1 MSNTYVVAVSEFNE
15 ETLSAQNKEYLVKE
29 KDISVASIP
38 HDTDFLCTGADI
50 DIIRSVIRGMIDFQ
64 KSEFMKIRKLSDI
77 SKYGKQYLV
86 FPISSCNLARRLDGR
101 IANHTVGSLQYI
113 AYADAI
119 DHTATEYLEEFI
131 IGSDFDEIRE
141 GYAGEYE
148 TASFFRN
155 IPEERLKKSKRIIT
169 KNPIDEK
176 ETKIMTNLF
185 NSNLEAKCENVTNAK
200 DSLSNILGISITGN
214 MAYRLGSTWV
224 SKDQDGKLVDVS
236 DFVQPIDMEVFPMP
250 TLESQISVGDL
261 LLVNGEVVLVQEI
274 GEGGLGS
281 SIKALDGSGAIQTL
295 ATMKNQFMGQAV
307 FTKLY
312 NPMGGFDMGSN
323 QQGGF
328 NPMMFMLMGS
338 GQKDSKM
345 KDMMMMQ
352 MMMGNQSG
360 ASNQQFNPM
369 MFMMMDKG
377 GDSKMKDM
385 MMMQMMMNSQQ
396 QPHKLD

>member
-1 MSNTYVVAVSEFNE
+1 MSNTFVVAISEFDE
-15 ETLSAQNKEYLVKE
+15 ETLSTKNKEYLVKE

-38 HDTDFLCTGADI
+38 HDTDFLYTGADI
-50 DIIRSVIRGMIDFQ
+50 DIIRDVIREMIDFQ
-64 KSEFMKIRKLSDI
+64 KIEFIKIRKLSDI
-77 SKYGKQYLV
+77 SKYGKKYLV
-86 FPISSCNLARRLDGR
+86 FPISSHNLARRLDGR

-113 AYADAI
+113 AYANTI

-131 IGSDFDEIRE
+131 IGSDFDEILE
-141 GYAGEYE
+141 GSEYK
-148 TASFFRN
+148 TRSFFRD
-155 IPEERLKKSKRIIT
+155 IPEEQLKKSKRIIT
-169 KNPIDEK
+169 KKPIDEK
-176 ETKIMTNLF
+176 ETKIMANLS
-185 NSNLEAKCENVTNAK
+185 NANLEAKCENVGEN
-200 DSLSNILGISITGN
+200 SLNTILGISITGN

-250 TLESQISVGDL
+250 TLESQIGVGDL

-312 NPMGGFDMGSN
+312 NPMSGFDMGSN

-328 NPMMFMLMGS
+328 NPMMFMFMG
-338 GQKDSKM
+338 GDQKDSKV
-345 KDMMMMQ
+345 KDMMMLQ
-352 MMMGNQSG
+352 MMVGNQSG
-360 ASNQQFNPM
+360 AANQQFNPM

-377 GDSKMKDM
+377 GDNKMKDM
-385 MMMQMMMNSQQ
+385 MMIQMMMNTQQ

>member
-1 MSNTYVVAVSEFNE
+1 MSNTFVVAISEFDE
-15 ETLSAQNKEYLVKE
+15 ETLSTKNKEYLIKE

-38 HDTDFLCTGADI
+38 HDTDFLYTGADI
-50 DIIRSVIRGMIDFQ
+50 DIIRDVIREMIDFQ
-64 KSEFMKIRKLSDI
+64 KIEFIKIRKLSDI
-77 SKYGKQYLV
+77 SKYGKKYLV
-86 FPISSCNLARRLDGR
+86 FPVSSRNLARRLDGR
-101 IANHTVGSLQYI
+101 ISNHTVGSLQYI
-113 AYADAI
+113 AYADTI

-141 GYAGEYE
+141 GSEYK
-148 TASFFRN
+148 TRSFFRD
-155 IPEERLKKSKRIIT
+155 IPEEQLKKSKRIIT
-169 KNPIDEK
+169 KKPIDEK
-176 ETKIMTNLF
+176 ETKIMANLS
-185 NSNLEAKCENVTNAK
+185 NANLEAKCENVGEN
-200 DSLSNILGISITGN
+200 SLNTILGISITGN

-250 TLESQISVGDL
+250 TLESQIGVGDL

-274 GEGGLGS
+274 GEGGLDS

-295 ATMKNQFMGQAV
+295 ATIKNQFMGQAV

-312 NPMGGFDMGSN
+312 NPMSSFDMGSN

-328 NPMMFMLMGS
+328 NPMMFMFMG
-338 GQKDSKM
+338 GNQKDSKM
-345 KDMMMMQ
+345 RNMMMLQ

-360 ASNQQFNPM
+360 AANQQFNPM

-377 GDSKMKDM
+377 GDNKMKDM
-385 MMMQMMMNSQQ
+385 MMFQMMMNTQQ
-396 QPHKLD
+396 QPNKLD

>member
-1 MSNTYVVAVSEFNE
+1 MSNTFVVAIREFDE
-15 ETLSAQNKEYLVKE
+15 ETLSAKNKEYLVKE

-38 HDTDFLCTGADI
+38 HDTDFLYTGADI
-50 DIIRSVIRGMIDFQ
+50 DIIRDVIREMIDFQ
-64 KSEFMKIRKLSDI
+64 KIEFIKIRKLSDI
-77 SKYGKQYLV
+77 SKYGKKYLV
-86 FPISSCNLARRLDGR
+86 FPISSYNLARRLDGR

-113 AYADAI
+113 AYADTI

-141 GYAGEYE
+141 GCEYK
-148 TASFFRN
+148 ARSFFRD
-155 IPEERLKKSKRIIT
+155 IPEEQLKKSKRTIT
-169 KNPIDEK
+169 KKPIDEK
-176 ETKIMTNLF
+176 ETKIMANLS
-185 NSNLEAKCENVTNAK
+185 NSNLEAKCENVTNVK
-200 DSLSNILGISITGN
+200 DSLNNILGISITGN

-236 DFVQPIDMEVFPMP
+236 DFVQPIEMEVFPVP
-250 TLESQISVGDL
+250 TLESQIGVGDL

-312 NPMGGFDMGSN
+312 NPMSGFDMGLN

-328 NPMMFMLMGS
+328 NPMMFMFMG
-338 GQKDSKM
+338 GDQKNSKM
-345 KDMMMMQ
+345 KDMMMLQ

-360 ASNQQFNPM
+360 ATNQEFNPM
-369 MFMMMDKG
+369 MSMIMDEG
-377 GDSKMKDM
+377 GDNKMKNM
-385 MMMQMMMNSQQ
+385 TMFQMMMNTEQ
-396 QPHKLD
+396 QPNKLD

>member
-1 MSNTYVVAVSEFNE
+1 MSNTFVVAISEFDE
-15 ETLSAQNKEYLVKE
+15 ETLSTKNKEYLVKE

-38 HDTDFLCTGADI
+38 HDTDFLYTGADI
-50 DIIRSVIRGMIDFQ
+50 DIIRDVIREMIDFQ
-64 KSEFMKIRKLSDI
+64 KIEFIKIRKLSDI
-77 SKYGKQYLV
+77 SKYGKKYLV
-86 FPISSCNLARRLDGR
+86 FPISSHNLARRLDGR

-113 AYADAI
+113 AYADTI

-141 GYAGEYE
+141 DSEYK
-148 TASFFRN
+148 TRSFFRD
-155 IPEERLKKSKRIIT
+155 IPEEQLKKSKRIIT
-169 KNPIDEK
+169 KKPIDEK
-176 ETKIMTNLF
+176 ETKIMANLSNLS
-185 NSNLEAKCENVTNAK
+185 NSNLEAKCENVGEN
-200 DSLSNILGISITGN
+200 SLNTILGISITGN

-236 DFVQPIDMEVFPMP
+236 DFVQPIDMEVFPIP
-250 TLESQISVGDL
+250 TLESQIGVGDL

-312 NPMGGFDMGSN
+312 NPMSGFDMGSS

-328 NPMMFMLMGS
+328 NPMMFMFMG
-338 GQKDSKM
+338 GDQKDSKM
-345 KDMMMMQ
+345 KDMMMLQ

-360 ASNQQFNPM
+360 TANQQFNPM
-369 MFMMMDKG
+369 MLMMMDKG
-377 GDSKMKDM
+377 GDNKMKDM
-385 MMMQMMMNSQQ
+385 MMFQMMMNAQQ

>member
-1 MSNTYVVAVSEFNE
+1 MSNTFVVAIREFDE
-15 ETLSAQNKEYLVKE
+15 ETLSAKNKEYLVKE

-38 HDTDFLCTGADI
+38 HDTDFLYTGADI
-50 DIIRSVIRGMIDFQ
+50 DTIRDVIREMIDFQ
-64 KSEFMKIRKLSDI
+64 KNEFMKIRKLSDI
-77 SKYGKQYLV
+77 SKYGKKYLV
-86 FPISSCNLARRLDGR
+86 FPISSHNLARRLDGR

-113 AYADAI
+113 AYADTI

-131 IGSDFDEIRE
+131 IGSDIDEIRE
-141 GYAGEYE
+141 GCAYK
-148 TASFFRN
+148 TKSFFRD
-155 IPEERLKKSKRIIT
+155 IPEEQLKNSKRIIT
-169 KNPIDEK
+169 KKPIDEK
-176 ETKIMTNLF
+176 ETKTMTNLF
-185 NSNLEAKCENVTNAK
+185 NSNLEK
-200 DSLSNILGISITGN
+200 DSLNNILGISITGN

-250 TLESQISVGDL
+250 TLETQIGVGDL

-312 NPMGGFDMGSN
+312 NPMSGFDMGSN

-328 NPMMFMLMGS
+328 NPMMFMFMG
-338 GQKDSKM
+338 GDQKDSKM
-345 KDMMMMQ
+345 KDMMMLQ

-360 ASNQQFNPM
+360 AANQQFNPM
-369 MFMMMDKG
+369 MFMMMGKD
-377 GDSKMKDM
+377 GDNKMKDM
-385 MMMQMMMNSQQ
+385 MMMQMMMNAQQ
-396 QPHKLD
+396 QPRKLD

>member
-1 MSNTYVVAVSEFNE
+1 MANLLSSSNKSVE
-15 ETLSAQNKEYLVKE
+15 EGLLN
-29 KDISVASIP
+29 
-38 HDTDFLCTGADI
+38 
-50 DIIRSVIRGMIDFQ
+50 
-64 KSEFMKIRKLSDI
+64 
-77 SKYGKQYLV
+77 
-86 FPISSCNLARRLDGR
+86 
-101 IANHTVGSLQYI
+101 
-113 AYADAI
+113 
-119 DHTATEYLEEFI
+119 
-131 IGSDFDEIRE
+131 
-141 GYAGEYE
+141 
-148 TASFFRN
+148 
-155 IPEERLKKSKRIIT
+155 
-169 KNPIDEK
+169 
-176 ETKIMTNLF
+176 
-185 NSNLEAKCENVTNAK
+185 
-200 DSLSNILGISITGN
+200 NILGISITGN

-250 TLESQISVGDL
+250 TLESQIGVGDL

-312 NPMGGFDMGSN
+312 NPMSGFDMGSN

-328 NPMMFMLMGS
+328 NPMMFMFMG
-338 GQKDSKM
+338 GDQKDTKM

-360 ASNQQFNPM
+360 ATNQQFNPM
-369 MFMMMDKG
+369 MFMMMGKG

-385 MMMQMMMNSQQ
+385 MMMQMIMNSQQ
-396 QPHKLD
+396 QPRKLD

>member
-1 MSNTYVVAVSEFNE
+1 MSNTFVVAISEFDE
-15 ETLSAQNKEYLVKE
+15 ETLSAKNKEYLVEE

-38 HDTDFLCTGADI
+38 HDTDFLYTGADI
-50 DIIRSVIRGMIDFQ
+50 DAIRDVIREMIDFQ
-64 KSEFMKIRKLSDI
+64 KNEFMKIRKLSDI
-77 SKYGKQYLV
+77 SKYGKKYLV
-86 FPISSCNLARRLDGR
+86 FPISSHNLARHLDGGH
-101 IANHTVGSLQYI
+101 IANHTAGSLQYI

-119 DHTATEYLEEFI
+119 DHTATEYLQEFI
-131 IGSDFDEIRE
+131 IDSNFNEIRK
-141 GYAGEYE
+141 GYAYT
-148 TASFFRN
+148 TASFFRD

-169 KNPIDEK
+169 KKPIDEK
-176 ETKIMTNLF
+176 ETKIMANLF
-185 NSNLEAKCENVTNAK
+185 NSNLESKCENITNVK
-200 DSLSNILGISITGN
+200 DSLNNILGISITGN

-224 SKDQDGKLVDVS
+224 SKDQDDKLVDVS

-250 TLESQISVGDL
+250 TLESQIGVGDL

-274 GEGGLGS
+274 GDGGLGS

-312 NPMGGFDMGSN
+312 NPMSGFDMGSN
-323 QQGGF
+323 QQDGF
-328 NPMMFMLMGS
+328 NPMMFMLMG
-338 GQKDSKM
+338 GDQKDSKM
-345 KDMMMMQ
+345 KDMMMLQ

-360 ASNQQFNPM
+360 AANQQFNPM

-396 QPHKLD
+396 QPRKLD

>member
-1 MSNTYVVAVSEFNE
+1 MSNTFVVAISEFDE
-15 ETLSAQNKEYLVKE
+15 ETLSTKNKEYLVKE
-29 KDISVASIP
+29 KDISVAPIP
-38 HDTDFLCTGADI
+38 DYTDFLYTGENI
-50 DIIRSVIRGMIDFQ
+50 DVIRDVIQEMIDFQ
-64 KSEFMKIRKLSDI
+64 KMEFIKIRKLSDI
-77 SKYGKQYLV
+77 SKYGKKYLV
-86 FPISSCNLARRLDGR
+86 FPISSHNLARRLDGR

-113 AYADAI
+113 AYADTI

-141 GYAGEYE
+141 GSEYK
-148 TASFFRN
+148 TRSFFRD
-155 IPEERLKKSKRIIT
+155 IPEEQLKKSKRIIT
-169 KNPIDEK
+169 KKPIDEK
-176 ETKIMTNLF
+176 ETKIMANLS
-185 NSNLEAKCENVTNAK
+185 NANLEAKCENVGEN
-200 DSLSNILGISITGN
+200 SLNTILGISITGN

-250 TLESQISVGDL
+250 TLESQIGVGDL

-312 NPMGGFDMGSN
+312 NPMSGFDMGSN

-328 NPMMFMLMGS
+328 NPMMFMFMG
-338 GQKDSKM
+338 GDQKGSKM
-345 KDMMMMQ
+345 KDMMMLQ

-360 ASNQQFNPM
+360 AANQQFNLM
-369 MFMMMDKG
+369 MLMMMDKG
-377 GDSKMKDM
+377 GDNKMKDM
-385 MMMQMMMNSQQ
+385 MMFQMMMNAQQ

>member
-1 MSNTYVVAVSEFNE
+1 MSNTFVVAISEFDE
-15 ETLSAQNKEYLVKE
+15 ETLSTKNKEYLVKE

-38 HDTDFLCTGADI
+38 HDTDFLYTGADI
-50 DIIRSVIRGMIDFQ
+50 DSIRDVIREMIDFQ
-64 KSEFMKIRKLSDI
+64 KNEFMKIRKLSDI
-77 SKYGKQYLV
+77 SKYGKKYLV
-86 FPISSCNLARRLDGR
+86 FPISSYNLARRLDGH
-101 IANHTVGSLQYI
+101 IANHTAGSLQYI

-119 DHTATEYLEEFI
+119 DHTATEYLQEFI
-131 IGSDFDEIRE
+131 IDSNFNEIRK
-141 GYAGEYE
+141 GYAYT
-148 TASFFRN
+148 TASFFRD

-169 KNPIDEK
+169 KKPIDEK
-176 ETKIMTNLF
+176 ETKTMTNLF
-185 NSNLEAKCENVTNAK
+185 NSNLEK
-200 DSLSNILGISITGN
+200 DSLNNILGISITGN

-236 DFVQPIDMEVFPMP
+236 DFVQPINMEVFPMP
-250 TLESQISVGDL
+250 TFESQIGVGDL

-312 NPMGGFDMGSN
+312 NPMSGFDMGAN

-328 NPMMFMLMGS
+328 NPMMFMFMG
-338 GQKDSKM
+338 GDQKDSKM

-360 ASNQQFNPM
+360 AANQQFNPM
-369 MFMMMDKG
+369 MFMMMGKD
-377 GDSKMKDM
+377 GDNKMKDM
-385 MMMQMMMNSQQ
+385 MMMQMMMNAQQ
-396 QPHKLD
+396 QPRKLD

>member
-1 MSNTYVVAVSEFNE
+1 MSNTFVVAIREFDE
-15 ETLSAQNKEYLVKE
+15 ETLSAKNKEYLVKE

-38 HDTDFLCTGADI
+38 HDTDFLYTGADI
-50 DIIRSVIRGMIDFQ
+50 DIIRDVIREMIDFQ
-64 KSEFMKIRKLSDI
+64 KIEFMKIRKLSDI
-77 SKYGKQYLV
+77 SKYGKKYLV
-86 FPISSCNLARRLDGR
+86 FPISSYNLARRLDGR
-101 IANHTVGSLQYI
+101 IANHTVGSLKYI
-113 AYADAI
+113 AYADTI

-141 GYAGEYE
+141 GCQYKAR
-148 TASFFRN
+148 SFFRD
-155 IPEERLKKSKRIIT
+155 IPEEQLKKSKRIIT
-169 KNPIDEK
+169 KKPIDEK
-176 ETKIMTNLF
+176 ETKTMTNLF
-185 NSNLEAKCENVTNAK
+185 NSNLEK
-200 DSLSNILGISITGN
+200 DSLNNILGISITGN

-250 TLESQISVGDL
+250 TLESQIGVGDL

-312 NPMGGFDMGSN
+312 NPMSGFDMGSS

-328 NPMMFMLMGS
+328 NPMMFMFMG
-338 GQKDSKM
+338 GDQKDNKM

-360 ASNQQFNPM
+360 AANQQFNPM
-369 MFMMMDKG
+369 MLMMMGKD
-377 GDSKMKDM
+377 GDNKMKDM
-385 MMMQMMMNSQQ
+385 MMMQMMMNAQQ
-396 QPHKLD
+396 QPRKLD